1 MTERASSTPA
11 PRIQPVDPDDPQLDP
26 RTRERLDQV
35 ARHLGHL
42 GPVHPVLAR
51 NPAVYRGW
59 LTLGS
64 QLMLRS
70 SLSAAQRELVILRTA
85 ALADCSYEWH
95 SHLDAARRAGL
106 TETDLRAIRSDDH
119 DGLPTDRR
127 LLLDATTEI
136 VRRYHVSDE
145 LWTQLASEF
154 DPAQLVEIP
163 ILVGHYVMTAGAI
176 RSLGIDVDATTRRT

>member
-1 MTERASSTPA
+1 MTGQASNTPA
-11 PRIQPVDPDDPQLDP
+11 PRIHPVDPDDPRLDP

-35 ARHLGHL
+35 ARHLGQL

-51 NPAVYRGW
+51 NSAVYRGW

-70 SLSAAQRELVILRTA
+70 SLSPAQRELVILRTA
-85 ALADCSYEWH
+85 TLTDCSYEWH
-95 SHLDAARRAGL
+95 SHLHAARHAGL
-106 TETDLRAIRSDDH
+106 TDADLDAIRSDDH
-119 DGLPTDRR
+119 DDLPTDRR

-136 VRRYHVSDE
+136 VRHHDVADE

-163 ILVGHYVMTAGAI
+163 ILVGYYVMTAGAI
-176 RSLGIDVDATTRRT
+176 RSLGIDVDTTTR

>member
-1 MTERASSTPA
+1 MTEQASNT
-11 PRIQPVDPDDPQLDP
+11 PRIHPVDPDDPQLDP

-35 ARHLGHL
+35 VRHLGHL
-42 GPVHPVLAR
+42 APVHPVLAR

-59 LTLGS
+59 LALGS
-64 QLMLRS
+64 QLMLHS
-70 SLSAAQRELVILRTA
+70 SLSPAQRELVILRTA
-85 ALADCSYEWH
+85 ALTDCSYEWH
-95 SHLDAARRAGL
+95 SHLDAACQAGL
-106 TETDLRAIRSDDH
+106 TDADLEAIRSDDH

-136 VRRYHVSDE
+136 VRHHHLSEE

-176 RSLGIDVDATTRRT
+176 RSLGIDVDTATRRS